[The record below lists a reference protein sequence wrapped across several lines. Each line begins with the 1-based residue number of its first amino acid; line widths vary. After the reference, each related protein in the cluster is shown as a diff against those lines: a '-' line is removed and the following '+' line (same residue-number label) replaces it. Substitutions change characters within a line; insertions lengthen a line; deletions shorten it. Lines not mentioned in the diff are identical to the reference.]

1 MLRDAYEQV
10 RAVQSALIQ
19 PDQILL
25 QLAGGFNGGL
35 QWRIVAAAVE
45 QNQEP
50 GPPTSGRP
58 GNTEQCQTGVCSER
72 FSAFLAMTTSEHSD
86 ATGDIGSRPGST
98 ERSWGASL
106 RSPGSNLGKSA
117 E

>member
-25 QLAGGFNGGL
+25 QLAGGFNSGL
-35 QWRIVAAAVE
+35 QRRIVAAAIE

-50 GPPTSGRP
+50 RPSTSSRP
-58 GNTEQCQTGVCSER
+58 GTTEQCQTGVCSER
-72 FSAFLAMTTSEHSD
+72 FSAFLAMNTSERSD
-86 ATGDIGSRPGST
+86 VTGDIGSRPGST
-98 ERSWGASL
+98 ERSWGASQRSLGCNL
-106 RSPGSNLGKSA
+106 RKSA